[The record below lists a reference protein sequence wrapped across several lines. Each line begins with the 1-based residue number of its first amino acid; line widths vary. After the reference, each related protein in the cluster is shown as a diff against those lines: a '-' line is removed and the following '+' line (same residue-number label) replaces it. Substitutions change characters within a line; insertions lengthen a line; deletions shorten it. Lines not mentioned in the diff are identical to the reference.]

1 MFVYDPERAPDPQQ
15 WLALDEQLRFSVV
28 EKFHRASRIELPNAK
43 AHALFHAFIEN
54 QIAMRHAPVLRAMDR
69 LAKQGLSRHDCL
81 HAIAW
86 VLAHHF
92 HELMTTDTG
101 SPSATVQARYD
112 AAVER
117 LTANGWRAQI
127 EE

>member
-1 MFVYDPERAPDPQQ
+1 MLTYDPERAPNPQQ
-15 WLALDEQLRFSVV
+15 WLALDEQLRFTVV
-28 EKFHRASRIELPNAK
+28 EKYHRAARIELPDSK

-54 QIAMRHAPVLRAMDR
+54 QIAMAHPPVLRAMER
-69 LAKQGLSRHDCL
+69 LARQGLSRHDCL

-101 SPSATVQARYD
+101 SVSTAVQARYD

-117 LTANGWRAQI
+117 LTANGWRAQL